1 MSSRR
6 NTELF
11 LLISAAFPVV
21 LLYAMYVLTTGTAL
35 TFQTLAVPMGLFA
48 AFAAAHIAVR
58 ILAPGADPAILPVVF
73 LLSGIGITFVTRV
86 KPELAMNQLI
96 ILFASICL
104 MVLTLALVKN
114 LDVVK
119 KYKYSLGAIGILLL
133 LLPMFIGTEIYGSK
147 LWITIG
153 GFSIQP
159 GEFAKVFIVL
169 FLAGYLAENREL
181 LSISNHEVLGFKI
194 PRLKL
199 LLPLFVVWGIC
210 MLIVAFERDLGSAVL
225 FYTIF
230 LLMLYVATGR
240 ISYVVIGFA
249 LLAVGGLGAYKVM
262 SHVQTRFQIWLD
274 PFADPSGDGFQLV
287 QSLFSLA
294 DGGLVG
300 TGIGKGMPTMIPIVE
315 SDFIFSAIGEEMG
328 LLGGAAVLFLFML
341 FAVRGLTTA
350 ARAKSDLAAFCASG
364 LTAAIS
370 FQAFLIVGG
379 VTRLIPLTGVTL
391 PFMSQGGSSLL
402 SSFIIVAL
410 LLRAG
415 DEATGREAELSGTGI
430 MAAQDIP
437 LAGGVSAAGTRVYGG
452 MSATGSTGSA
462 GGSHARPGSRLRRR
476 LLDTPESGV
485 LGRVAL
491 AKRLTVAVFAF
502 TALFAI
508 LIGNLTYIQVFK
520 AKDYQ
525 NMSINNHSIA
535 RAAYVKRGSIITSD
549 GVTLAESLQNE
560 DGTYSRSH
568 PNGNLAANVVG
579 YYSNRYGTAG
589 VESTMNETL
598 TGSKDYSSWM
608 NAINSLAGISQPGNS
623 VKLTIDSRI
632 QAAAEQALSGMSGAI
647 VVLDPRT
654 GAVLASATA
663 PTYNNDDIE
672 ASINAGEDSGVSM
685 YDRTTQALYTPGST
699 FKVITLAAA
708 LDTGASGLQETYSA
722 PSSME
727 IGNAE
732 VTNYENANFGT
743 ISLRRAFA
751 VSSNVVFGQVANQVG
766 ATSLVQYANAF
777 GYGQSLGLD
786 FSTTPSI
793 MPDPSLMTEWELAWA
808 GAGQPV
814 GQGHTPGPQT
824 TPMQN
829 AVMAAAIANGGIA
842 MNPFVVAQTLS
853 PEGTV
858 IKSTQP
864 RSLGQAVSAS
874 TAQQVKE
881 AMLDVVEEGSGGA
894 AAVAGVKVAGK
905 TGTAET
911 GTHVNSVFVGFAPY
925 DTPTVAISVMLED
938 YDVHGVK
945 ATYVASKVL
954 SAALSAQGL

>member
-1 MSSRR
+1 
-6 NTELF
+6 
-11 LLISAAFPVV
+11 
-21 LLYAMYVLTTGTAL
+21 
-35 TFQTLAVPMGLFA
+35 
-48 AFAAAHIAVR
+48 
-58 ILAPGADPAILPVVF
+58 
-73 LLSGIGITFVTRV
+73 
-86 KPELAMNQLI
+86 
-96 ILFASICL
+96 
-104 MVLTLALVKN
+104 
-114 LDVVK
+114 
-119 KYKYSLGAIGILLL
+119 
-133 LLPMFIGTEIYGSK
+133 
-147 LWITIG
+147 
-153 GFSIQP
+153 
-159 GEFAKVFIVL
+159 
-169 FLAGYLAENREL
+169 
-181 LSISNHEVLGFKI
+181 
-194 PRLKL
+194 
-199 LLPLFVVWGIC
+199 
-210 MLIVAFERDLGSAVL
+210 
-225 FYTIF
+225 
-230 LLMLYVATGR
+230 
-240 ISYVVIGFA
+240 
-249 LLAVGGLGAYKVM
+249 
-262 SHVQTRFQIWLD
+262 
-274 PFADPSGDGFQLV
+274 
-287 QSLFSLA
+287 
-294 DGGLVG
+294 
-300 TGIGKGMPTMIPIVE
+300 
-315 SDFIFSAIGEEMG
+315 
-328 LLGGAAVLFLFML
+328 
-341 FAVRGLTTA
+341 
-350 ARAKSDLAAFCASG
+350 
-364 LTAAIS
+364 
-370 FQAFLIVGG
+370 
-379 VTRLIPLTGVTL
+379 
-391 PFMSQGGSSLL
+391 
-402 SSFIIVAL
+402 
-410 LLRAG
+410 
-415 DEATGREAELSGTGI
+415 
-430 MAAQDIP
+430 MAAQDVP
-437 LAGGVSAAGTRVYGG
+437 VPGGVSAAGTRVYGG
-452 MSATGSTGSA
+452 NASAAGLTGSA

-508 LIGNLTYIQVFK
+508 LVGNLTYIQVFK

-525 NMSINNHSIA
+525 NMSINNHSIE

-549 GVTLAESLQNE
+549 GVTLAESIQNE

-579 YYSNRYGTAG
+579 YYSTRYGTAG

-608 NAINSLAGISQPGNS
+608 NAVNSLAGISQPGNS

-632 QAAAEQALSGMSGAI
+632 QSAAEQALSGMSGAI

-663 PTYNNDDIE
+663 PSYDNNDVE
-672 ASINAGEDSGVSM
+672 ASISATEESGVSM
-685 YDRTTQALYTPGST
+685 YDRATQALYTPGST

-708 LDTGASGLQETYSA
+708 LYTGASSLQETYSA

-727 IGNAE
+727 IGNAD

-786 FSTTPSI
+786 FSTAASI

-814 GQGHTPGPQT
+814 GQGHTAGPQT

-842 MNPFVVAQTLS
+842 MNPYVVAQTLS

-864 RSLGQAVSAS
+864 RSLGQAVSSS

-925 DTPTVAISVMLED
+925 DTPTVAISVMLEN

-945 ATYVASKVL
+945 ATYVASQVL